1 MTRYASKNLKDLKVG
16 ISGFSDNKTS
26 LVVEGSALFLK
37 NINVSRQVEGY
48 NGVFEEGINTGG
60 ISTIYGLD
68 VNGDLTTSGDI
79 AVFNSF
85 VFCNNGI
92 EVSGIITS
100 PSSGIVTY
108 FGDGSGLTNLN
119 KTSKSVVKFIATAG
133 QTTFTTPYDV
143 GFVDVYLNGVKLT
156 SDLYTSTSGTSI
168 ILNDGA
174 ALNDII
180 EIISFS
186 FLQGQSVGISNIVQD
201 GTPQLGGDLNLNNR
215 SITGT
220 GNINITG
227 NVTATNANF
236 SGNVSIGG
244 TLIYEDVTNIDS
256 IGIITAR
263 SGINVTGIVT
273 ATSFSGDGSNLTG
286 VLSDIVEDN
295 TPQLGGDLDTN
306 GAEIISV
313 NNLDISLKPNGS
325 GAVVFKGVSN
335 NGGNGAGRFKLN
347 CEQNSHGI
355 TIQGPPHSA
364 NANYTLTLPDDDGNA
379 DQVLKTDGSGV
390 LSWVDQTG
398 GGGGSG
404 GVTTGKAIAMAMI
417 FG

>member
-60 ISTIYGLD
+60 ISTIYGLYVEGD
-68 VNGDLTTSGDI
+68 FITNGDGAI
-79 AVFNSF
+79 FNSF
-85 VFCNNGI
+85 VECNNGI
-92 EVSGIITS
+92 QVSGIITS
-100 PSSGIVTY
+100 ISSGIVTY

-186 FLQGQSVGISNIVQD
+186 FLQGQSVGISNILQD

-220 GNINITG
+220 GNINING

-286 VLSDIVEDN
+286 VLSEIVEDD